1 MFFFVFLLIIRIF
14 WVLNYSWSIIYL
26 VGVLF
31 NVRRNFLGCFFMFVV
46 IFIVYV
52 GFGYFLFGLDF
63 EIYKNMFVLIIIIV
77 NLLVGWN
84 SFYGLIMVCFVI
96 VEFYYFIF
104 VMFVIWI
111 VMIMMCVILN
121 RSIWEIWNKIES
133 YEWMYEI
140 DDFLY
145 DFLKDFW
152 YKIYFKFLL
161 VFKVMYELCCIII
174 LVMLGDVSLIL

>member
-1 MFFFVFLLIIRIF
+1 
-14 WVLNYSWSIIYL
+14 
-26 VGVLF
+26 
-31 NVRRNFLGCFFMFVV
+31 MFVL

-84 SFYGLIMVCFVI
+84 SFCGLIMVCFVI

-121 RSIWEIWNKIES
+121 RSI
-133 YEWMYEI
+133 
-140 DDFLY
+140 
-145 DFLKDFW
+145 
-152 YKIYFKFLL
+152 
-161 VFKVMYELCCIII
+161 
-174 LVMLGDVSLIL
+174 

>member
-1 MFFFVFLLIIRIF
+1 
-14 WVLNYSWSIIYL
+14 
-26 VGVLF
+26 
-31 NVRRNFLGCFFMFVV
+31 MFVL
-46 IFIVYV
+46 IFVVYV

-77 NLLVGWN
+77 NLLVGRN